1 MEFKAGVF
9 LLQEKSN
16 KAISIKRKKKGLF
29 IVHKLSDRQ
38 DLGKVKDGQETLL
51 SLKYP
56 QGEVNMDQRILKH
69 LNEDYNFPVRD
80 PLWKHI
86 YVSQGLKRILVSK
99 DFLRLG
105 RIRQLGPAGLI
116 YPGAT
121 HTRLNHSLGVFY
133 LSYKLIQR
141 LIQQQGCPSLT
152 LEGVKAFLA
161 AALLH
166 DLGHFPHAHSLKE
179 LPLKDHENLSAEIL
193 LQGDIAR
200 IIKEEVGSD
209 PEFSANII
217 DKSRKIPEEH
227 RKELIFYR
235 NLLSG
240 VLDPDKLDYLTRD
253 AYFCGVAYGI
263 QDTDFVLSQV
273 LPIETGLA
281 IPNKGITA
289 IENVLFSKYLMY
301 KTVYWHKGVRIATA
315 LVKKALFLA
324 LKSGELTA
332 ENLYGMDDDSFFQTM
347 RSLNPELKQMME
359 DSETPYSYQILGSWD
374 YDSSEGKHPLMDLE
388 KRLEK
393 EKEIHQQLCK
403 RGYKLNS
410 HQVLIDITGKISF
423 EVDLPVMHHG
433 RLTAFPDTDTV
444 FTRDVV
450 HDFTGKLQKIRVIIP
465 HQVRQQMID
474 QSKIEEILQVIHF

>member
-1 MEFKAGVF
+1 
-9 LLQEKSN
+9 
-16 KAISIKRKKKGLF
+16 
-29 IVHKLSDRQ
+29 
-38 DLGKVKDGQETLL
+38 
-51 SLKYP
+51 
-56 QGEVNMDQRILKH
+56 MDQRILKH
-69 LNEDYNFPVRD
+69 LNEDYHFPVRD

-86 YVSQGLKRILVSK
+86 YVSQGLKKILVSK

-133 LSYKLIQR
+133 LSFKLIQR
-141 LIQQQGCPSLT
+141 LIQKEGCPELS

-179 LPLKDHENLSAEIL
+179 LPLKDHEKLSAEIL
-193 LQGDIAR
+193 LQGEIAG
-200 IIKEEVGSD
+200 IIKEDIGSD
-209 PEFSANII
+209 PEFTANII
-217 DKSRKIPEEH
+217 DKSRSLPSSDRE
-227 RKELIFYR
+227 ELIFYR

-263 QDTDFVLSQV
+263 QDTDYVLSQV
-273 LPIETGLA
+273 LPIRTGLA
-281 IPNKGITA
+281 IPYKGITA

-301 KTVYWHKGVRIATA
+301 KTVYWHRGVRIATA

-324 LKSGELTA
+324 LKNGELVA
-332 ENLYGMDDDSFFQTM
+332 DNLYGMDDDSFLQTM
-347 RSLNPELKQMME
+347 LSLDPELQQMME

-374 YDSSEGKHPLMDLE
+374 YESTGARHPLMDLE
-388 KRLEK
+388 NRLAK
-393 EKEIHQQLCK
+393 EKEIYGQIKSL
-403 RGYKLNS
+403 GYSLKQN
-410 HQVLIDITGKISF
+410 QVLIDITGKISF
-423 EVDLPVMHHG
+423 EVDLPVLHHG
-433 RLTAFPDTDTV
+433 ELTAFPETDTV

-450 HDFTGKLQKIRVIIP
+450 HDFTERLQKIRVIIP
-465 HQVRQQMID
+465 HHVRQEMID
-474 QSKIEEILQVIHF
+474 QSKIEEVLKIIHF

>member
-1 MEFKAGVF
+1 
-9 LLQEKSN
+9 
-16 KAISIKRKKKGLF
+16 
-29 IVHKLSDRQ
+29 
-38 DLGKVKDGQETLL
+38 
-51 SLKYP
+51 
-56 QGEVNMDQRILKH
+56 MDNRILKH
-69 LNEDYNFPVRD
+69 LNEEYNFPVRD

-86 YVSQGLKRILVSK
+86 YVSQGLKKILVSK

-141 LIQQQGCPSLT
+141 LIQQESCPPLT

-193 LQGDIAR
+193 LQGDISR
-200 IIKEEVGSD
+200 IIKENVGSD
-209 PEFSANII
+209 AEFTAIII
-217 DKSRKIPEEH
+217 DKTRKIPECNRLEI
-227 RKELIFYR
+227 IFYR

-263 QDTDFVLSQV
+263 QDTDYVLSQV
-273 LPIETGLA
+273 LPIQTGLA
-281 IPNKGITA
+281 IPYKGITA

-324 LKSGELTA
+324 LKSGELVA
-332 ENLYGMDDDSFFQTM
+332 EDLYGMDDDSFLQTM
-347 RSLNPELKQMME
+347 LSLNPELQQMME

-374 YDSSEGKHPLMDLE
+374 YETLEGKHPLMDLE
-388 KRLEK
+388 KRLKK
-393 EKEIHQQLCK
+393 EKEIHLLLK
-403 RGYKLNS
+403 DLGYNLNPN
-410 HQVLIDITGKISF
+410 QVLIDITGKISF
-423 EVDLPVMHHG
+423 EVDLPVLHHG
-433 RLTAFPDTDTV
+433 ALTAFPETDTV
-444 FTRDVV
+444 FTREVV
-450 HDFTGKLQKIRVIIP
+450 HDFTEKLQKIRVIIP
-465 HQVRQQMID
+465 HQVRQEMIN
-474 QSKIEEILQVIHF
+474 QSKIEEILKIIHF